1 MKKKVIN
8 SQLSNFKTYN
18 NYREKMMMLAMNV
31 FKYKGIPDF
40 IDMSVVNYNLVT
52 TGAVA
57 FFVDE
62 IMGLMALPFVPV
74 GEFDHYGRPT
84 KIKVKPVFGTYNRTL
99 TNTKDKKEFVIMYDN
114 ESHISIY
121 PNILAHAER
130 LALIK
135 RTIDINIRQQQTP
148 RFYKTSE
155 ENQKTIKDIVNQVEA
170 DVDTIIT
177 YDNIS
182 IDNTTCV
189 LSPAPYVADKLN
201 QEKHEEYSEF
211 LDLIGIAN
219 VSINKKERV
228 LKDEILSSMGGT
240 IASRYARFESRK
252 KAIEEIK
259 KVFNIN
265 IEVEFYD
272 GLPTTISEVE
282 NYLDES
288 KENDNKDEVIKDDM
302 E

>member
-1 MKKKVIN
+1 MKRKVVN
-8 SQLSNFKTYN
+8 SQLSNFKTYL
-18 NYREKMMMLAMNV
+18 NYRDKMVALAMNV
-31 FKYKGIPDF
+31 FKYKGIPNF

-52 TGAVA
+52 TGSVA

-62 IMGLMALPFVPV
+62 EMGLMALPYVAV
-74 GEFDHYGRPT
+74 GQYDFYGRPT
-84 KIKVKPVFGTYNRTL
+84 KIRVIPKFGTYNREL
-99 TNTKDKKEFVIMYDN
+99 NSDEFVIMYDN
-114 ESHISIY
+114 DAHISLY
-121 PNILAHAER
+121 PNILASAER

-155 ENQKTIKDIVNQVEA
+155 ENKKTIKDLVDEIEA
-170 DVDTIIT
+170 NVSTIIT
-177 YDNIS
+177 YENINV
-182 IDNTTCV
+182 DDVECV
-189 LSPAPYVADKLN
+189 LSPAPYVSDKLN

-228 LKDEILSSMGGT
+228 LKDEILTSMGGT
-240 IASRYARFESRK
+240 IASRYGRFESRR
-252 KAIEEIK
+252 KALEEIK
-259 KVFNIN
+259 EKFNID

-272 GLPTTISEVE
+272 GLPTTIESVDEYLNKNEESEVV
-282 NYLDES
+282 
-288 KENDNKDEVIKDDM
+288 KDVM